1 MSIKLTKK
9 QTLVYD
15 FIKDFIAENGYSPS
29 YRDICSGLGLS
40 SVAGVAEHVENLVTL
55 GALRKTPEKAHS
67 LEVVDISFPETTNLF
82 RAKMAQLTNEEDLDI
97 LRKSAILLDIDLS
110 EGGV

>member
-1 MSIKLTKK
+1 MSVKLTKK

-15 FIKDFIAENGYSPS
+15 FIKDFIDEHHYSPS

-55 GALRKTPEKAHS
+55 GALRKNPGEAHS
-67 LEVVDISFPETTNLF
+67 LEVVDITYPETTDLF
-82 RAKMAQLTNEEDLDI
+82 RAKMAQLTDEEELEALRKAADI
-97 LRKSAILLDIDLS
+97 LGIDIT
-110 EGGV
+110 ETI